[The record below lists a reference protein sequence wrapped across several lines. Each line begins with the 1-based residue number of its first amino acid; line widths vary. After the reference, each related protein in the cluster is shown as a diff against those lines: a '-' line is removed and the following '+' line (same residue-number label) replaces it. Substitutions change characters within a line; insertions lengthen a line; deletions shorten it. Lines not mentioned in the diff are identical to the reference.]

1 MTATVSKTILV
12 HRRFICVESG
22 FGELGHN
29 KFWYV
34 TKFSDNTVKC
44 EWGRVDVTKSEK
56 DFSFGSSEEADK
68 FIAGKIKDKLKGKK
82 GEEPY
87 TEKNVISTVSAT
99 SQKLTGAQLEAEAI
113 GQIAN
118 GDKKV
123 EQLVKYL
130 IKQNIHNITSNTNVK
145 YDEAS
150 GLFTTPLGI
159 VGQKDIDDAR
169 SVLTDLSAFVDK
181 EDFENTKISKLL
193 DRYMTLVPQGVGM
206 NRPSLRYLCSSPSD
220 VQKQFDILTSLQA
233 SLDFV
238 LKNPDSKKEEKAKV
252 WDIHL
257 AEIVDSGEIS
267 RIKRKYDSNMSRSHQ
282 CSHLK
287 IKTVYSVEIRHMRK
301 AYDEHGAKLGN
312 VMELWHGTRAGN
324 ILSIFSK
331 GLIIPPS
338 NASHVCGRMFGNGVY
353 FSDQS
358 TKSLNYSYGYWSGG
372 GSRDNNCFMFLA
384 DVAMGK
390 HHTPPSSNNG
400 PPSGYDSTYAI
411 GGRSG
416 VANNE
421 MIVYKTSQCSIKR
434 LVEFAA

>member
-1 MTATVSKTILV
+1 MTATATKTVLV
-12 HRRFICVESG
+12 HRRFICVESD
-22 FGELGHN
+22 FGEKGHN

-34 TKFSDNTVKC
+34 TKYNDNSVLC
-44 EWGRVDVTKSEK
+44 EWGRVDKTKQEK
-56 DFSFGSSEEADK
+56 TFPHGSSEEADD
-68 FIAGKIKDKLKGKK
+68 FIAGKVKEKLKGKK
-82 GEEPY
+82 GENPY
-87 TEKNVISTVSAT
+87 TEKNVISTVAST
-99 SQKLTGAQLEAEAI
+99 STKLTGQQLEAEAI
-113 GQIAN
+113 AQIAQ
-118 GDKKV
+118 GDKKI
-123 EQLVKYL
+123 ESLVKYL
-130 IKQNIHNITSNTNVK
+130 IKANIHNITSNTNVK

-169 SVLTDLSAFVDK
+169 NVLTDLSVFVDK
-181 EDFENTKISKLL
+181 NDFENSKISKLL
-193 DRYMTLVPQGVGM
+193 DQYMTLVPQGVGM
-206 NRPSLRYLCSSPSD
+206 NRPTLRFLCSTPAE

-238 LKNPDSKKEEKAKV
+238 LKNPDSKKEEKSKV
-252 WDIHL
+252 WDISLSHVVDNK
-257 AEIVDSGEIS
+257 EID
-267 RIKRKYDSNMSRSHQ
+267 RIRRKYDSNMSRSHQ

-287 IKTVYSVEIRHMRK
+287 VKTVYSVEIKHMRK
-301 AYDEHGAKLGN
+301 AYESDGMPLGN

-358 TKSLNYSYGYWSGG
+358 TKSLNYSYGYWSGS
-372 GSRDNNCFMFLA
+372 GSRDDNCFMFLA

-390 HHTPPSSNNG
+390 EHTPRSSNNG
-400 PPSGYDSTYAI
+400 PPAGYDSTFAK
-411 GGRSG
+411 GGQSG

-421 MIVYKTSQCSIKR
+421 MIVYKTNQCSIKR
-434 LVEFAA
+434 LIEFAP